1 MAALLKLFRVFP
13 RPLDKIHMVPQGRK
27 LCSDPLYPPPSLCCS
42 PRLRAFAHALLPAC
56 TLILS
61 LSTGRPWPLTAS
73 SSLRLRHPSIT
84 QPWALELPLLGTLWS
99 CGGSWHGAHWA
110 GGSRMLPARER
121 AEEGR
126 PPHQR
131 RDRERPAARSWPWPW
146 TRPAGICRLHPPPE
160 FHWLWELS
168 TPHPWRKE
176 VFLPGAHRSGSWSR
190 RTPRGP
196 TKWHECRDVPAT
208 GEDQGSSRSQRG
220 PGEPPVYKRL
230 G

>member
-1 MAALLKLFRVFP
+1 MLFSPPAPSFSHCPQDAPGPSQP
-13 RPLDKIHMVPQGRK
+13 RARCGCVIH
-27 LCSDPLYPPPSLCCS
+27 PSLNHG
-42 PRLRAFAHALLPAC
+42 P
-56 TLILS
+56 
-61 LSTGRPWPLTAS
+61 S
-73 SSLRLRHPSIT
+73 SSPCWGH
-84 QPWALELPLLGTLWS
+84 
-99 CGGSWHGAHWA
+99 CGPAGAA
-110 GGSRMLPARER
+110 DTGSRMLPARER